1 MPSFTRGK
9 KQLSAMEVHK
19 SKCLSNVRIHVERV
33 IGKMRNYLIL
43 QSTIPVNQ
51 VRLLDDIVV
60 IIIEKLT
67 VDGVQ
72 LPDPYGITKSCW
84 DNDVNKWSDI
94 SYPDIYINIY

>member
-1 MPSFTRGK
+1 
-9 KQLSAMEVHK
+9 MEVHK

-60 IIIEKLT
+60 IIAALT
-67 VDGVQ
+67 NI
-72 LPDPYGITKSCW
+72 LP
-84 DNDVNKWSDI
+84 
-94 SYPDIYINIY
+94 